1 MYTPA
6 DSIWVRENHNREVYQ
21 ASEARWSTEGVVIT
35 SQGRTPLI
43 KRLLSILRK
52 FNKQTHR
59 YSPLNLK
66 ILRQ

>member
-21 ASEARWSTEGVVIT
+21 ASEVHWSIEGVVMA
-35 SQGRTPLI
+35 SQDQMPLI